1 MTPDEQLKLAADL
14 IRQKEYDRAREILVT
29 LDHPKAKRWLN
40 RLDEL
45 VPPVPYDLT
54 PMVGK
59 RTTPPDRPASPTRMP
74 ITETG
79 ISLERIILILVLAI
93 GLLGVVGYLM
103 TRLIAAF
110 DEPTIALVEANNGYG
125 VKENPI
131 RIGTWA
137 KFNGAQVRLTRPMLD
152 ATQRLRASDLAAII
166 PMGSLRYTFLYLEIQ
181 CQQQECS
188 PNDVRVSLIDAAG
201 DEWSV
206 STTLTSFPDISPPER
221 LERVFRGDTT
231 AGWLEFDFPNHVQAF
246 VWVKIEWQGD
256 ETLYFKVPPISVL
269 AGQSQAR
276 IKSRPASNPKSS
288 PPPAPPH

>member
-1 MTPDEQLKLAADL
+1 MTPEERLKRAADL
-14 IRQKEYDRAREILVT
+14 IRQKEYDRAREILET
-29 LDHPKAKRWLN
+29 LDHPKAKTWLE

-45 VPPVPYDLT
+45 VPPVPYDMT

-59 RTTPPDRPASPTRMP
+59 RTPHSDDRPTPPTRMP

-79 ISLERIILILVLAI
+79 ISLERIILVLVLAI
-93 GLLGVVGYLM
+93 GLLGVVGYLIS
-103 TRLIAAF
+103 RLIAAF

-137 KFNGAQVRLTRPMLD
+137 KFDGAQVRLTRPMLD
-152 ATQRLRASDLAAII
+152 ATQRLRASDLAQII
-166 PMGSLRYTFLYLEIQ
+166 PMGNLRYTFLYLEIQ

-221 LERVFRGDTT
+221 LERVLRGDTT
-231 AGWLEFDFPNHVQAF
+231 AGWLEFDLPSHVQAF
-246 VWVKIEWQGD
+246 VWVRIEWQGD

-269 AGQSQAR
+269 AG
-276 IKSRPASNPKSS
+276 
-288 PPPAPPH
+288 